1 MPDPGEA
8 RDTKSATTK
17 WAGRNLGPPLR
28 FCAPEVLQNP
38 AGTRSPQRG
47 LGKAVLWARS
57 ARRPRPQRRFG
68 YFAAEGKVTRPAGR
82 NPCKAARRGRR
93 ALQALAARRRRNFP
107 VHNQF
112 NPNPA
117 PSSVWPSASH
127 LPPRGKAEREEAK
140 HSFAQNSF
148 AYFSFKKSRRR

>member
-1 MPDPGEA
+1 MEA
-8 RDTKSATTK
+8 QQRQFLNSQGPVARREFRPATQILR
-17 WAGRNLGPPLR
+17 AGYVLPSLSGNSRNGGPEKGDYEH
-28 FCAPEVLQNP
+28 EVLI
-38 AGTRSPQRG
+38 G
-47 LGKAVLWARS
+47 AVPGGVLVTLP
-57 ARRPRPQRRFG
+57 PR
-68 YFAAEGKVTRPAGR
+68 AKS
-82 NPCKAARRGRR
+82 
-93 ALQALAARRRRNFP
+93 LAARRRRNFP
-107 VHNQF
+107 AHNQF